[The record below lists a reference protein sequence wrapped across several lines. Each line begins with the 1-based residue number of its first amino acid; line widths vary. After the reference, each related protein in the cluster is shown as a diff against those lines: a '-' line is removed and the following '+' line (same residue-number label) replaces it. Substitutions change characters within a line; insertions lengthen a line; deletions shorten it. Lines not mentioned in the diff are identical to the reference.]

1 MRQMNVIKGLLG
13 RAEYIEVIA
22 DKVCNANIPDGYA
35 GGSLSDDNVLIITNT
50 ELPAEVVKDVF
61 SKEKTYYSVKSVKHL
76 LHVEDIIDAGKDFI
90 GPFTHIINYFS
101 DNDEMSLI
109 SSKDELYNDKDGLY
123 QFYQWLQEEVDYLVK
138 LNQYA
143 TICSVFISG
152 SSIEE
157 SVKKKNAEMCIKGLA
172 EVLANHGMVC
182 NGIIASK
189 GDNLKELFNTTVF
202 LSSRYGQIMTGE
214 VLKID

>member
-1 MRQMNVIKGLLG
+1 MSLMNVIKRLLG

-22 DKVCNANIPDGYA
+22 DKTCNANIPDGYA
-35 GGSLSDDNVLIITNT
+35 GGSLSNDNVLIITNT

-76 LHVEDIIDAGKDFI
+76 LHVEDIIDAGKDLI
-90 GPFTHIINYFS
+90 GPFTHIINIFY
-101 DNDEMSLI
+101 DKDEMSLI
-109 SSKDELYNDKDGLY
+109 SKNGQFNDKDSMY
-123 QFYQWLQEEVDYLVK
+123 QFYQWHQEEVDYLVK

-157 SVKKKNAEMCIKGLA
+157 SVKKKNAEMCIRGLA
-172 EVLANHGMVC
+172 ESLSNHRMIC
-182 NGIIASK
+182 NGIIAGK
-189 GDNLKELFNTTVF
+189 DVILKAIFDTTVF

-214 VLKID
+214 VLKIE

>member
-1 MRQMNVIKGLLG
+1 MNVIKRLLG

-22 DKVCNANIPDGYA
+22 DKTCNANIPDGCA
-35 GGSLSDDNVLIITNT
+35 GGSLSNDNVLIITNT

-76 LHVEDIIDAGKDFI
+76 LHVEDIIDAGKDLI
-90 GPFTHIINYFS
+90 GPFTHIINIFY
-101 DNDEMSLI
+101 DKDEMSLI
-109 SSKDELYNDKDGLY
+109 SKNGQFNDKDSMY
-123 QFYQWLQEEVDYLVK
+123 QFYQWHQEEVDYLVK

-157 SVKKKNAEMCIKGLA
+157 SVKKRNAEMCIRGLA

-182 NGIIASK
+182 DGIIASK
-189 GDNLKELFNTTVF
+189 GDNLKELFNSTVF